1 MKSPV
6 AGLTLLTLS
15 LFCGRL
21 EAQKFIN
28 DVDAAAFGERYSF
41 EEGLS
46 FNRLSQFTAPIGIDI
61 PISRWGA
68 LAISTSYVYTKIESA
83 VTGLPDEELKGLS
96 DTDVRLSI
104 NMLPGRLMLLLGG
117 VIPTG
122 IETVD
127 PRDLSL
133 LGAITSDIIGVT
145 TNELGT
151 GGKAAVGLVGAF
163 PVGKYAL
170 GLGVTVDNSFAYQ
183 PVSDTAAQLR
193 PGNQLQVR
201 AGFEGPL
208 ARRTYL
214 RFAGLAAVRGSDEVD
229 GSAVN
234 TVGNRFTG
242 YLSVNQA
249 IGSTSLILYGFDIYR
264 ADPHLEATA
273 LGSAYLPPGNL
284 VAAGLRWDVPV
295 ATVWSLAPRAEF
307 RNSHL
312 APLDNPDAPL
322 QLAGRSLRGGADFGR
337 RFGRSFSLTLQADGI
352 TGFVV
357 QEGARIGLSGFRVAL
372 HGQFVP

>member
-15 LFCGRL
+15 LFCGGL
-21 EAQKFIN
+21 EAQKLIN
-28 DVDAAAFGERYSF
+28 DVHAAVFAERYSF
-41 EEGLS
+41 EEGLAFS
-46 FNRLSQFTAPIGIDI
+46 RLSQFTAPIGIDL
-61 PISRWGA
+61 PLSRWGA
-68 LAISTSYVYTKIESA
+68 LAVSTAYVYTKVESA
-83 VTGLPDEELKGLS
+83 VAGLPDEELKGLA
-96 DTDVRLSI
+96 DTDLRLSI

-122 IETVD
+122 IETVA
-127 PRDLSL
+127 PRELSL

-151 GGKAAVGLVGAF
+151 GGKAALGVVGAF
-163 PVGKYAL
+163 PVGKFAL
-170 GLGVTVDNSFAYQ
+170 GLGVTADNSFAYQ
-183 PVSDTAAQLR
+183 PVSDTTARLK
-193 PGNQLQVR
+193 PGNQLKIR

-214 RFAGLAAVRGSDEVD
+214 RFAGLVAVRGSDEVD

-234 TVGNRFTG
+234 TVGNRLTG
-242 YLSVNQA
+242 YLSLNQA
-249 IGSTSLILYGFDIYR
+249 IGSTSLIFYGFDIYR
-264 ADPHLEATA
+264 ADPHLEPTA

-284 VAAGLRWDVPV
+284 WAVGLRWDIPV
-295 ATVWSLAPRAEF
+295 ATVWSLTPRAEF

-322 QLAGRSLRGGADFGR
+322 QLAGRSLRAGADFGR
-337 RFGRSFSLTLQADGI
+337 RLGRSFSLALQADGI

-357 QEGARIGLSGFRVAL
+357 QEGTRIGLSGFRVAL

>member
-1 MKSPV
+1 MRTPV

-15 LFCGRL
+15 LLGGRL
-21 EAQKFIN
+21 EAQKLIN
-28 DVDAAAFGERYSF
+28 DVHAAVFAERYSF

-46 FNRLSQFTAPIGIDI
+46 FGRLSQFTAPIGIDL
-61 PISRWGA
+61 PLSRWGA
-68 LAISTSYVYTKIESA
+68 LAVSTAYVYTKVESA
-83 VTGLPDEELKGLS
+83 VDGLPDEELKGLA
-96 DTDVRLSI
+96 DTDLRLSI

-127 PRDLSL
+127 PRELSL

-151 GGKAAVGLVGAF
+151 GGKAALGVVGAF
-163 PVGKYAL
+163 PVGKFAL
-170 GLGVTVDNSFAYQ
+170 GLGVTADNSFAYQ
-183 PVSDTAAQLR
+183 PVSDTTARLK
-193 PGNQLQVR
+193 PGNQLKIR

-214 RFAGLAAVRGSDEVD
+214 RFAGLVAVRGSDEVD

-234 TVGNRFTG
+234 TVGNRITG
-242 YLSVNQA
+242 YLSLNQA
-249 IGSTSLILYGFDIYR
+249 IGSTSLIFYGFDIYR
-264 ADPHLEATA
+264 ADPHLEPTA

-284 VAAGLRWDVPV
+284 WAAGLRWDIPV

-312 APLDNPDAPL
+312 APLDDPDAPL
-322 QLAGRSLRGGADFGR
+322 RLAGRSLRAGADFGR
-337 RFGRSFSLTLQADGI
+337 RLGRSFSLVLQADGI

-357 QEGARIGLSGFRVAL
+357 QEGTRIGLSGFRVAL